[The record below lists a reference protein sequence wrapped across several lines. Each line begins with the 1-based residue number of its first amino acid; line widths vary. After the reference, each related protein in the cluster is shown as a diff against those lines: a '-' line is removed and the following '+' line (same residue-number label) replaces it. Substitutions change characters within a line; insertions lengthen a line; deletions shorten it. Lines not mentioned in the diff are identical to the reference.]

1 MRMAHDNIDA
11 LYVPINMEDQPIPF
25 EIHENTVSFNNDI
38 QQVLQDLLV

>member
-1 MRMAHDNIDA
+1 MTSTTNYWDK
-11 LYVPINMEDQPIPF
+11 YYTTF